1 MRLRRC
7 ELSTPGSNEKMIEK
21 ALGSKADMVFLDLE
35 DAVAPNQKVE
45 ARGKV
50 IKALKTLDWGR
61 TTRAI
66 RMNNIETEYAYQ
78 DVIEVVEQAGE
89 YLDVIIIPKVKA
101 ARDIFWVDTLITQI
115 EMRLKHKRKIALECL
130 IEEVEALI
138 NVEEIAKSSPRLEA
152 IIFGP
157 GDFSASQG
165 VRAGK
170 TIGGSITTYPG
181 DVFHYARSKIIVAAR
196 AAGIDPIDGPYA
208 DFKNPDGYR
217 EEALRSATMG
227 FVGKWAIHPS
237 QIDLANEM
245 FSPTSEEVDRARRLE
260 AAYAQAEAE
269 GLGAVTFDGV
279 MIDAASVRIIRNV
292 IDKADAIGI

>member
-21 ALGSKADMVFLDLE
+21 AIGTNADVVFLDLE

-50 IKALKTLDWGR
+50 IQALKTLDWR
-61 TTRAI
+61 KKTRAI

-78 DVIEVVEQAGE
+78 DVIEVVENAGE
-89 YLDVIIIPKVKA
+89 CLDLIIIPKVKA
-101 ARDIFWVDTLITQI
+101 ARDVFWVDTLLTQI
-115 EMRLKHKRKIALECL
+115 ETRLRRKRKVGLEVL

-138 NVEEIAKSSPRLEA
+138 NVEEIARSSPRLEA

-165 VRAGK
+165 VRMT

-181 DVFHYARSKIIVAAR
+181 DIWHYARSKIVVAAR
-196 AAGIDPIDGPYA
+196 AAGIDAIDGPYA
-208 DFKNPDGYR
+208 DFRNPDGYR
-217 EEALRSATMG
+217 EEAIRSATMG
-227 FVGKWAIHPS
+227 FAGKWAIHPS
-237 QIDLANEM
+237 QIDIANEI
-245 FSPTSEEVDRARRLE
+245 FSPTPAEVERARKLE
-260 AAYAQAEAE
+260 AAYTKAEAD
-269 GLGAVTFDGV
+269 GLGAVTFEGV

-292 IDKADAIGI
+292 IDKANLIGM

>member
-7 ELSTPGSNEKMIEK
+7 ELSTPGSNERMIEK
-21 ALGSKADMVFLDLE
+21 ALASNADVVFLDLE

-50 IKALKTLDWGR
+50 IRALKELDWGR
-61 TTRAI
+61 KTR
-66 RMNNIETEYAYQ
+66 
-78 DVIEVVEQAGE
+78 DF
-89 YLDVIIIPKVKA
+89 LDIIIIPKVKT
-101 ARDIFWVDTLITQI
+101 ARDVLWVDTLLTQI
-115 EMRLKHKRKIALECL
+115 EMRLKRTRKIALECL

-138 NVEEIAKSSPRLEA
+138 NVEEIARATPRLEA

-165 VRAGK
+165 VRMGK
-170 TIGGSITTYPG
+170 TIGGSITTYP
-181 DVFHYARSKIIVAAR
+181 VYIWHYARSKIVVAAR
-196 AAGIDPIDGPYA
+196 AAGIDAIDGPYA
-208 DFKNPDGYR
+208 DFRNPDGYR

-237 QIDLANEM
+237 QIDIANEM
-245 FSPTSEEVDRARRLE
+245 FSPSQEEVDRARQLA
-260 AAYAQAEAE
+260 AAYAKAEAE

-292 IDKADAIGI
+292 IEKANLIGM